1 MPAYARFASYRAA
14 GCSYGNK
21 PGSCICHGMA
31 LDEKEQLSGA
41 EAMDKIRELLKG
53 FPIAF
58 MLTAIDND
66 ITARPIGIVGDHDAF
81 DGTLW
86 FITDKRSRK
95 VHAIDNGARTML
107 LFQND
112 KEGTYLHL
120 TGRAAVVD
128 DRAKLEELYTT
139 LQRTW
144 FPKGLDDPDITLV
157 RFDADTASYWDKHD
171 SVMRLAAA
179 FAKSIVTGTPG
190 KSGHA
195 GVARL
200 T

>member
-1 MPAYARFASYRAA
+1 
-14 GCSYGNK
+14 
-21 PGSCICHGMA
+21 MA
-31 LDEKEQLSGA
+31 IDEKAVLTGDQALA
-41 EAMDKIRELLKG
+41 KVRELLQD

-58 MLTAIDND
+58 MVTIAGATP
-66 ITARPIGIVGDHDAF
+66 TARPIGVVGDPAHF

-95 VHAIDNGARTML
+95 VAAIASGATTML

-112 KEGTYLHL
+112 KNGSYLHL
-120 TGRAAVVD
+120 TGRASVVD

-157 RFDADTASYWDKHD
+157 RFDATDANYWDSHD
-171 SVMRLAAA
+171 SYLRLAAA
-179 FAKSIVTGTPG
+179 FAKSLLTGEPG
-190 KSGHA
+190 KSGNA
-195 GVARL
+195 GIAHL
-200 T
+200 

>member
-1 MPAYARFASYRAA
+1 
-14 GCSYGNK
+14 
-21 PGSCICHGMA
+21 MA
-31 LDEKEQLSGA
+31 IDEKEILTGDDA
-41 EAMDKIRELLKG
+41 LAKVRELLMQ

-58 MLTAIDND
+58 MVTVADGHLA
-66 ITARPIGIVGDHDAF
+66 ARPIGVVGDHAAF

-95 VHAIDNGARTML
+95 VAAIESGAATTL

-112 KEGTYLHL
+112 KNGCYLQL
-120 TGRAAVVD
+120 TGRASVVE
-128 DRAKLEELYTT
+128 DRARLEELYTT

-157 RFDADTASYWDKHD
+157 RFDADEANYWDSHD
-171 SVMRLAAA
+171 SYIRLAAA
-179 FAKSIVTGTPG
+179 FATSMVTGKPG

-195 GVARL
+195 GIAKL
-200 T
+200 

>member
-1 MPAYARFASYRAA
+1 
-14 GCSYGNK
+14 
-21 PGSCICHGMA
+21 MA
-31 LDEKEQLSGA
+31 IDEKEILDG
-41 EAMDKIRELLKG
+41 EAAFNKIRELLKN

-58 MLTAIDND
+58 MITSTYAGV
-66 ITARPIGIVGDHDAF
+66 TARPIGVVGDHDAF

-95 VHAIDNGARTML
+95 VQAIEQGAHTAL

-112 KEGTYLHL
+112 KEGCYLHL
-120 TGRAAVVD
+120 TGRASVVE
-128 DRAKLEELYTT
+128 DRDRLEELYTT

-157 RFDADTASYWDKHD
+157 RFDVEQANYWDSHD
-171 SVMRLAAA
+171 SYIRLAAA

-190 KSGHA
+190 KSGNA
-195 GVARL
+195 GVAKL
-200 T
+200 GD